1 MAEGLVTLTTDL
13 KSLKYNSMPLGSEK
27 PYVTKNIGQAPQS
40 QLGLQVTRRVDDLSR
55 ISQMLIDKPGLKFIG
70 NQALLQQTDSL
81 EKLQKASD
89 KGLRGIAREGL
100 QIAKNTVIGTAKI
113 LGSTLAQVPV
123 NGTGTHFV
131 YGFRTDTYLQ
141 PANQGP
147 ITAFASFFGAG
158 GVNGAPLALRGETIS
173 GEVESNF
180 GKKISNSE
188 FKLNIDTPLDYGTP
202 NKEKVERGAKDKA
215 QAGQP
220 IYLGEIPTT
229 ITPFLPTEGPSEIIP
244 LRETTAI
251 SGSIGISNQN
261 VTGYY
266 IGPDRVLQPTGSFYK
281 PGKETGY
288 LEDTERGVKRSLNGK
303 RPARR
308 ETRINLGDQGAI
320 NVDVNDPYQEARRT
334 NNYIVSS
341 KNRDEV
347 DKLNALDI
355 QSSGRADGVD
365 DARDLAKFFFEIITP
380 DSNRFINFRAFIT
393 SMDDSYNANWDTV
406 KYVGRGEEFYT
417 YGGFSRDINIGFKI
431 AAATRSEMRPLYRK
445 MVLLASATAPTYGE
459 QGFMR
464 GTFVRLSLG
473 SYFNQIPGV
482 LTSVKYTWNTDYPW
496 EIALSEP
503 EGGEGGVQ
511 ELPMVMDCSISF
523 KPVHDFVPQTG
534 LYNYITS
541 KDKQQFFNNGD
552 QI

>member
-40 QLGLQVTRRVDDLSR
+40 QLGLQVSRRVDDLSR

-147 ITAFASFFGAG
+147 ITAFASFFGKG
-158 GVNGAPLALRGETIS
+158 GVEGAPLALRGETIS

-229 ITPFLPTEGPSEIIP
+229 VTPFLPAEGPSEIIP
-244 LRETTAI
+244 LRETTAT
-251 SGSIGISNQN
+251 SGSLGISNQN
-261 VTGYY
+261 IKVGDLTFQSINLKVAQPETSKYTSGSTY
-266 IGPDRVLQPTGSFYK
+266 IGEQKDRKL
-281 PGKETGY
+281 GKS
-288 LEDTERGVKRSLNGK
+288 DRGVI
-303 RPARR
+303 R

-334 NNYIVSS
+334 NNYTVSS

-355 QSSGRADGVD
+355 QSPRPAGTVA
-365 DARDLAKFFFEIITP
+365 ARDLAKFFFEIITP
-380 DSNRFINFRAFIT
+380 GSNRFINFRAFIT

-473 SYFNQIPGV
+473 SYFNEIPGV

-503 EGGEGGVQ
+503 EDGEEGVQ

-534 LYNYITS
+534 LYNYITRRGN
-541 KDKQQFFNNGD
+541 QRFFNNGD